1 MEDTLKEKLWAFIA
15 ENNPDLMFSL
25 QEDYSV
31 LKYLNGKINALL
43 PQLEQWKK
51 DKVPE
56 YIMEDMA
63 MRELTADLKP
73 SKFHYIRDILEAEFE
88 TDFLRFKEA
97 GVLTYEVVNLMETS
111 KEAFEAINF
120 SEENKE
126 SRRLRYAVMG
136 MIAAYLGSR

>member
-1 MEDTLKEKLWAFIA
+1 MEEKLKEKLWAFIA
-15 ENNPDLMFSL
+15 ENNPELMFNL

-31 LKYLNGKINALL
+31 RKYLDGKIHALL

-51 DKVPE
+51 DQVPG
-56 YIMEDMA
+56 YLMEDMA

-73 SKFHYIRDILEAEFE
+73 SKFHYIREILEAEFK
-88 TDFLRFKEA
+88 TDFLRFREA
-97 GVLTYEVVNLMETS
+97 GVLTYEVVNLLDTS

-120 SEENKE
+120 SEENKG

-136 MIAAYLGSR
+136 MIAAYLENR

>member
-1 MEDTLKEKLWAFIA
+1 
-15 ENNPDLMFSL
+15 LMFNL

-31 LKYLNGKINALL
+31 RKYLDGKIHALL

-51 DKVPE
+51 DQVPG
-56 YIMEDMA
+56 YLMEDMA

-73 SKFHYIRDILEAEFE
+73 SKFHYIREILEAEFK
-88 TDFLRFKEA
+88 TDFLRFREA
-97 GVLTYEVVNLMETS
+97 GVLTYEVVNLLDTS

-120 SEENKE
+120 SEENKG

-136 MIAAYLGSR
+136 MIAAYLENR